1 MDPFQS
7 ILVHWFL
14 KCRCSLLP
22 FLVWP
27 LPICLDSWTNIPG
40 SYAIL
45 LFTASHF
52 TSINSHIHN
61 WVLFLFWLCLFT
73 LSGVISPLISSSI
86 LGIYRPGEFIFQCP
100 IFLPFHTVH
109 GLLKQEYWSGLPFRS
124 PVDHVLSE
132 FSTTIPLWTE
142 LNQEP
147 WWRTIPPLPVKFS
160 FLFSPEISIIAT
172 TSLSTW
178 MYLKWIRVSSL
189 TTGLPFQPL
198 CYWSS
203 TFLKTRL
210 SSSSSF
216 CMTSLSHAHHF
227 LYYILWKLHHDI

>member
-1 MDPFQS
+1 MDLTFQ
-7 ILVHWFL
+7 VPMQY
-14 KCRCSLLP
+14 CSLLHWTLLSP
-22 FLVWP
+22 PDISTKRCCFYFDSVSSFFLE
-27 LPICLDSWTNIPG
+27 
-40 SYAIL
+40 
-45 LFTASHF
+45 
-52 TSINSHIHN
+52 
-61 WVLFLFWLCLFT
+61 LFLCSSVVAYWAPTDL
-73 LSGVISPLISSSI
+73 GSSSFSVTSFCFFM
-86 LGIYRPGEFIFQCP
+86 LFMEFSR
-100 IFLPFHTVH
+100 
-109 GLLKQEYWSGLPFRS
+109 QECWGGLPFPS

>member
-1 MDPFQS
+1 MYFSWFWRLEVWGQAAIGFS
-7 ILVHWFL
+7 AWWESTSLVINSPLFL
-14 KCRCSLLP
+14 LLP
-22 FLVWP
+22 QVVEVWRM
-27 LPICLDSWTNIPG
+27 
-40 SYAIL
+40 
-45 LFTASHF
+45 
-52 TSINSHIHN
+52 
-61 WVLFLFWLCLFT
+61 
-73 LSGVISPLISSSI
+73 LSGVPFIRTLTPFLLILFMRFS
-86 LGIYRPGEFIFQCP
+86 R
-100 IFLPFHTVH
+100 
-109 GLLKQEYWSGLPFRS
+109 QECWGGLPFPS

-132 FSTTIPLWTE
+132 LSTTIPLWTE

-189 TTGLPFQPL
+189 TTRFPFQPL

-203 TFLKTRL
+203 TFLKTTL